1 MMDNMLCVEKD
12 KINELEERIAILEE
26 KEQETKEKE
35 IKHMMMRIISTTP
48 LRVVNLECGE
58 VWCSDKVVDKIYDAL
73 KEKDLIK

>member
-1 MMDNMLCVEKD
+1 MDNMLCVEKD